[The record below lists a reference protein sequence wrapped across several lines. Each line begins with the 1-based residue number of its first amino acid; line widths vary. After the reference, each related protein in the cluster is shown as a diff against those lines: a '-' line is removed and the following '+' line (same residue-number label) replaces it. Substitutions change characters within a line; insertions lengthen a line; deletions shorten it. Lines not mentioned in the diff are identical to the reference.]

1 MQATLRLSN
10 SVSVLTAIWTDG
22 VILANRE
29 QVTQN
34 GWPRCGKWTVTK
46 NNVLCV
52 SCSYSGEKQSKD
64 GLQGSKY
71 RLKFKCGQHKVTR
84 TVTQRDL
91 WVKGRQESLGEH
103 IPTEVVAGVKAPE
116 TEPGRRHH
124 GEWKKRG
131 GGCREARGAYI
142 LPSAFAWLI
151 KREACWRVL
160 KRAGSTICLFL
171 WLDPLSRLSEWSK
184 NEPGLPE

>member
-10 SVSVLTAIWTDG
+10 LVSVLTAIWTDG

-91 WVKGRQESLGEH
+91 SGKGRQESLGEH

-116 TEPGRRHH
+116 TGLGLSSSEPGRRHH
-124 GEWKKRG
+124 GEWKERG
-131 GGCREARGAYI
+131 GGCREARGSIYPSF
-142 LPSAFAWLI
+142 LPHL
-151 KREACWRVL
+151 
-160 KRAGSTICLFL
+160 
-171 WLDPLSRLSEWSK
+171 
-184 NEPGLPE
+184 PG